1 MLQLPPPPPNK
12 KCDLRVSAEKKREN
26 PSNVYCV
33 VAPEPSH
40 MCLSSVVPVE
50 AVSYQLSLRNHFGH
64 QT

>member
-12 KCDLRVSAEKKREN
+12 KCDCASLLTREH